1 MRCYHKVSF
10 HISTS
15 LLVAGKLAPIPNIL
29 TYVLKSLYADLCLF
43 YPVLILNFRLSFQ
56 SPLEWLCGLCLM
68 PSYRILLLIH
78 FGLPSDFWTKL
89 TGRKEGRQGGREE
102 ARGKKKKGNL
112 VYSDLTQTS
121 RLSSEKYS
129 LVLQNSSLPKMPVP

>member
-15 LLVAGKLAPIPNIL
+15 LLVTEKLAPIPNIL
-29 TYVLKSLYADLCLF
+29 TYVLKFLYANLCLF
-43 YPVLILNFRLSFQ
+43 YPVLILNFRLPLQ

-89 TGRKEGRQGGREE
+89 TGRKTGREGGRKQG
-102 ARGKKKKGNL
+102 GKKKRKEIWSIQ
-112 VYSDLTQTS
+112 V
-121 RLSSEKYS
+121 
-129 LVLQNSSLPKMPVP
+129 LPKLQGSAQRNIP